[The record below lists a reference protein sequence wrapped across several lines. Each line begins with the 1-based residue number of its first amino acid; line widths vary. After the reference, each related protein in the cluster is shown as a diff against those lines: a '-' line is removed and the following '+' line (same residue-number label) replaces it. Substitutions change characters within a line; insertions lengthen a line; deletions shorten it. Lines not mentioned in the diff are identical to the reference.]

1 MPIYYLMKTSWEV
14 IKINW
19 RKKIQ
24 VLFYATGHITLV
36 TNGKILYD
44 DVISD
49 FINSE
54 AIRPLSLEGQVKAI
68 YGLYLHVIIEYRETY
83 SSQG

>member
-1 MPIYYLMKTSWEV
+1 MFTLIE
-14 IKINW
+14 
-19 RKKIQ
+19 KKIQ
-24 VLFYATGHITLV
+24 VLLYATGHITLV

-54 AIRPLSLEGQVKAI
+54 EIRPLSLEGQVKVI
-68 YGLYLHVIIEYRETY
+68 YELHLHVIIEYRKTN